1 MPLYTAMKGSGVGSG
16 TKESHSANSES
27 IQSALCTVATH
38 GNLAMTVL
46 SLNPPEDS
54 HLLFGLKLSTVHLNH
69 WPLSLLIFQAW
80 TLREKNQTVL
90 FKFTHMHEKVY
101 MCRLLSH
108 WLDK

>member
-1 MPLYTAMKGSGVGSG
+1 MKGSGVGSG

-54 HLLFGLKLSTVHLNH
+54 HLLFGLKLSTVRLNH
-69 WPLSLLIFQAW
+69 WPLSLNFP
-80 TLREKNQTVL
+80 
-90 FKFTHMHEKVY
+90 
-101 MCRLLSH
+101 S
-108 WLDK
+108 LDIKGKKSDCSF